1 MNSRRLHAAALALA
15 LCTNFAPDHASA
27 YCRMTTEGG
36 PQVGDKPCVEE
47 GAPLV
52 WSNSCLTYAVD
63 YRGSRW
69 FQNED
74 GTPDLAEVEALVDQS
89 FFTWTEA
96 DCGGAPPNL
105 IFQPL
110 DASTCRRAEF
120 KNDGN
125 VNTIAFLD
133 PWKDPC
139 AEAGTGY
146 DPFAFAVTVVWHNTS
161 SGQILD
167 ADLMVNDQLAS
178 RFSAGGPYA
187 DCPDTGCP
195 EGSTNSP
202 GPADLRSIITHE
214 AGHFIGIGHSEVASA
229 TMFASAERSSVEK
242 RTLAQ
247 DDINAVCA
255 IYPPGSLEPTCNA
268 APLCGLQLNC
278 ETDSTGEPLACATSG
293 GSVDCGSGGGG
304 GCSATGTM
312 QSPGDIGDTWGALL
326 LALLGITVV
335 RRRSNR
341 RGARS

>member
-1 MNSRRLHAAALALA
+1 MSSRSLPAAALVLA
-15 LCTNFAPDHASA
+15 LCASLAPDQASA

-36 PQVGDKPCVEE
+36 PQVGDRPCVEE

-52 WSNSCLTYAVD
+52 WSSSCLSYAVD
-63 YRGSRW
+63 RRGSRW
-69 FQNED
+69 FRNED
-74 GTPDLAEVEALVDQS
+74 GTPNLAEVEALVDQS

-96 DCGGAPPNL
+96 DCGGSSPNL
-105 IFQPL
+105 VFQPL
-110 DASTCRRAEF
+110 DASTCKRAEF
-120 KNDGN
+120 KSEGN

-167 ADLMVNDQLAS
+167 ADLMINDQLAS

-195 EGSTNSP
+195 EGSTNVP

-214 AGHFIGIGHSEVASA
+214 AGHFIGIGHSEVGDA
-229 TMFASAERSSVEK
+229 TMFASAERSSVSK
-242 RTLAQ
+242 RTLEQ
-247 DDINAVCA
+247 DDVNAVCA
-255 IYPPGSLEPTCNA
+255 IYPPGSLEPSCNA

-278 ETDSTGEPLACATSG
+278 ETDAEGMPIACGTSSG
-293 GSVDCGSGGGG
+293 GSADCGSSGGG
-304 GCSATGTM
+304 GCSATGAM
-312 QSPGDIGDTWGALL
+312 HSPGDTWGALL
-326 LALLGITVV
+326 LALLGFTAL
-335 RRRSNR
+335 RRRSGR
-341 RGARS
+341 RAARS